1 MLKSLHL
8 GTSRW
13 YYDGGI
19 YSMNVS
25 SLLQSLW
32 TPFPNLETLELRDY
46 HLGKKMTNQGKLRL
60 SSRNLRLE
68 KKKKKGNLIT
78 FLALFKV
85 DVTFRLELLNFTNLE
100 VLILDGSA
108 LHIRFLQ
115 SIAVL
120 TSVKHLSMRN
130 CYLYGTSDFQ
140 GKLTNIFLHISVS
153 TVN

>member
-8 GTSRW
+8 GTSSW
-13 YYDGGI
+13 HYDGEI

-68 KKKKKGNLIT
+68 KKKRKK
-78 FLALFKV
+78 
-85 DVTFRLELLNFTNLE
+85 VTL
-100 VLILDGSA
+100 
-108 LHIRFLQ
+108 
-115 SIAVL
+115 
-120 TSVKHLSMRN
+120 
-130 CYLYGTSDFQ
+130 
-140 GKLTNIFLHISVS
+140 
-153 TVN
+153 